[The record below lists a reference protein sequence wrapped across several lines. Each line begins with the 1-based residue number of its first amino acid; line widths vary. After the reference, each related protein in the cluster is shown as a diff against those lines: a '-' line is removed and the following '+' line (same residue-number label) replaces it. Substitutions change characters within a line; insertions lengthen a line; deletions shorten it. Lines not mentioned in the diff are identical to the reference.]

1 MLVENLPF
9 RVIRVSDQN
18 DLNKV
23 TQLRHE
29 AYARHLPQFAQTL
42 TAPEPADYDSDNLV
56 LLAVAKDDG
65 APLAT
70 MRIHTNRNKPLPLE
84 QAVTLPDAMRS
95 ATLAEAV
102 RFSVANTRK
111 SGGVAYHVMRSLR
124 LIISRALASIS
135 NGWLLV
141 RVTLCINCISVCCSM
156 IFRQVASLSLCLMPI
171 TYRTGCLDCA
181 FMMSNPYGTKKN
193 ILFTLSFLIHTI
205 RIWKYDDKSTGSRGE

>member
-1 MLVENLPF
+1 MLIENLPF
-9 RVIRVSDQN
+9 RVIRVSNQN

-42 TAPEPADYDSDNLV
+42 AAPEPADYDNDNLV

-84 QAVTLPDAMRS
+84 QAVTLPEAMHS

-102 RFSVANTRK
+102 RFSVTIRANR
-111 SGGVAYHVMRSLR
+111 GGHSLPRDALFKAYYLACVSLNIEWMVIGARNPLHKLYLGLLFNDISPDGKPVALPYADNIPHRVLR
-124 LIISRALASIS
+124 L
-135 NGWLLV
+135 
-141 RVTLCINCISVCCSM
+141 RVQDVEPFWSDAKHTLHHFFFN
-156 IFRQVASLSLCLMPI
+156 
-171 TYRTGCLDCA
+171 
-181 FMMSNPYGTKKN
+181 TKHPDLE
-193 ILFTLSFLIHTI
+193 IL
-205 RIWKYDDKSTGSRGE
+205 